1 MAESILIVD
10 DEPAVAE
17 LVCINLEAEGYDCH
31 VASRG
36 DDAIQSALDLRPDLV
51 ILDLMLP
58 GVDGVEVCRQLRK
71 DPRTSTVGIIMLTA
85 RSLPKDRIS
94 GLEAGADDYVDKP
107 FDVDELVARVHTSL
121 RRARHL
127 RATSPL
133 TGLPGNFEIEAR
145 LDSKLADGVDFALLH
160 VDLDGFKS
168 YNDHYGF
175 LRGDRAI
182 VLTSRVIAQA
192 VEAVE
197 DPDSFVGHI
206 GGDDFVVVCTV
217 DRAEDM
223 ARMIVTRFDD
233 QVDDLYDAEDRA
245 VGFIELADRAGQLH
259 RRPFLSVSIGI
270 ASSNVRPFV
279 SSAEVAAVAV
289 ELKRFAKAAH
299 GSAWRIDRRHS

>member
-36 DDAIQSALDLRPDLV
+36 DDAIQLALDLRPDLV

-71 DPRTSTVGIIMLTA
+71 DPRTATVGIIMLTA

-299 GSAWRIDRRHS
+299 GSAWRIDRRNS

>member
-36 DDAIQSALDLRPDLV
+36 DDAIQLALDLRPDLV

>member
-10 DEPAVAE
+10 DEPDIAG
-17 LVCINLEAEGYDCH
+17 LVSINLEAEGYDCH

-36 DDAIQSALDLRPDLV
+36 DDALDLALKVRPDLV
-51 ILDLMLP
+51 VLDLMLP

-71 DPRTSTVGIIMLTA
+71 DPRTATVAIIMLTA
-85 RSLPKDRIS
+85 RSLPADRIA

-145 LDSKLADGVDFALLH
+145 LDNKLADGADFALLH
-160 VDLDGFKS
+160 VDLDGFKA

-182 VLTSRVIAQA
+182 VLTSRVIAQVVDA
-192 VEAVE
+192 FG

-206 GGDDFVVVCTV
+206 GGDDFVVVCAV
-217 DRAEDM
+217 DRAEDL
-223 ARMIVTRFDD
+223 ARTIVERFDCE
-233 QVDDLYDAEDRA
+233 VDGLYDPEDRA
-245 VGFIELADRAGQLH
+245 VGFIELADRSGRMH
-259 RRPFLSVSIGI
+259 RHPFLSVSIGI
-270 ASSNVRPFV
+270 ASTTVRSFV
-279 SSAEVAAVAV
+279 SSTEAAAVAV

-299 GSAWRIDRRHS
+299 GSAWRMDRRQA